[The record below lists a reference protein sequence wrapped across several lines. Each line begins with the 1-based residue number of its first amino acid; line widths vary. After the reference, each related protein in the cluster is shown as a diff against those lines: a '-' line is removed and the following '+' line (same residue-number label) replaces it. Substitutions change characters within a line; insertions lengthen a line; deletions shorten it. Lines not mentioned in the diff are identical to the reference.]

1 LTNITIPDSVTSLG
15 DQTFYDCTNLTSI
28 TIPGSVPNIGWEEFE
43 GCNSLTNIIFLG
55 NAPSVDPSAF
65 DFLGYANATVWHWQ
79 GTTNWSTVFGG
90 VPTAQCGTI
99 TTNNDGTVT
108 IARYTGPGGAVTIP
122 SAINGRPVT
131 GIGASAFQ
139 LCTSLTGIALPN
151 SVTSIGA
158 SAFYGC
164 HRLNSITFPG
174 GVASI
179 GSDAFFDCNSL
190 INITLPGS
198 ITSIGSGAFQ
208 NCIILTNVYFLGN
221 SPQPTNDSS
230 VFSGDSNASVYY
242 QPGTTGWATYFD
254 NLPAM
259 LCYRY
264 TINNGKVTI
273 TQYYGPGGA
282 VTIPGT
288 IASLPVTSIVD
299 SLFSGWTN
307 LTSVTIPNSVTNI
320 GNNAFQYCTSLAS
333 VTMGTGVTSIGYYAF
348 YGCTSLTNVTIPN
361 SVASIGVEAFFEC
374 PNLATVTIGTSVTSI
389 GQNAF
394 CGCDLTSVTIPN
406 SVTSIGNG
414 VFGDCPS
421 LTSVTIGNHVTSLGS
436 DAFQNCPSLASVYF
450 QGNAPSA
457 DSSVFS
463 GDNNPTAY
471 YLPGTTGWGA
481 ATFGGLPAVL
491 VNPPY
496 LCTTANG
503 TITISGYT
511 GPGGTVTI
519 TNTINGLPV
528 TGIGTNAFYGCTS
541 LTNVTIPSSV
551 TNLAQGAF
559 WECTGVANVTIG
571 TNVTRI
577 GNWAFSYCTSLT
589 SVSIPGSVTSIG
601 DWAFG
606 WCCDLTSVTLPTS
619 VTSIGDQAFSQCT
632 SLAGVYCKG
641 NPASADAYVFNN
653 DNNPTV
659 YYLPGTTGWGV
670 PGTLFGG
677 RPTALWNPP
686 TATAPKLGGITFTAG
701 GGGGCSFCFT
711 NAPSCGFSVYAS
723 TNLMTP
729 FSNWPVVGQMTET
742 ANGSYSQYQFTDSQ
756 ASNKVQRFYRVS
768 SP

>member
-1 LTNITIPDSVTSLG
+1 
-15 DQTFYDCTNLTSI
+15 
-28 TIPGSVPNIGWEEFE
+28 
-43 GCNSLTNIIFLG
+43 
-55 NAPSVDPSAF
+55 
-65 DFLGYANATVWHWQ
+65 
-79 GTTNWSTVFGG
+79 
-90 VPTAQCGTI
+90 
-99 TTNNDGTVT
+99 
-108 IARYTGPGGAVTIP
+108 
-122 SAINGRPVT
+122 
-131 GIGASAFQ
+131 
-139 LCTSLTGIALPN
+139 
-151 SVTSIGA
+151 
-158 SAFYGC
+158 
-164 HRLNSITFPG
+164 
-174 GVASI
+174 
-179 GSDAFFDCNSL
+179 
-190 INITLPGS
+190 
-198 ITSIGSGAFQ
+198 
-208 NCIILTNVYFLGN
+208 
-221 SPQPTNDSS
+221 
-230 VFSGDSNASVYY
+230 
-242 QPGTTGWATYFD
+242 
-254 NLPAM
+254 
-259 LCYRY
+259 
-264 TINNGKVTI
+264 
-273 TQYYGPGGA
+273 
-282 VTIPGT
+282 
-288 IASLPVTSIVD
+288 
-299 SLFSGWTN
+299 
-307 LTSVTIPNSVTNI
+307 
-320 GNNAFQYCTSLAS
+320 
-333 VTMGTGVTSIGYYAF
+333 
-348 YGCTSLTNVTIPN
+348 
-361 SVASIGVEAFFEC
+361 
-374 PNLATVTIGTSVTSI
+374 
-389 GQNAF
+389 
-394 CGCDLTSVTIPN
+394 
-406 SVTSIGNG
+406 
-414 VFGDCPS
+414 
-421 LTSVTIGNHVTSLGS
+421 
-436 DAFQNCPSLASVYF
+436 
-450 QGNAPSA
+450 
-457 DSSVFS
+457 VFS